1 MTMEGIQMG
10 GILTL
15 AIAKD
20 GGLSSSSR
28 EVLGMARKIV
38 DHTGGQVATA
48 LVGANVS
55 SLAQELFAF
64 GADWVYVGENEKLKE
79 IHAHVYL
86 KILLEISQKVQAKII
101 LVPTET
107 MGLDIGA
114 RLAFRLEAG
123 LVTDCTDFEIQN
135 GRILFIK
142 PVYGGK
148 ALAKIKVD
156 APISLVTVRSKAQE
170 PLLPDSKR
178 KGQLIILEPQDLD
191 IPPETRLME
200 RIGEKEEEIP
210 LEDAKI
216 IISGGRGIG
225 GVEAFEQLR
234 KMAKILGGAVGASR
248 AAVDAGWAPP
258 SLQVGQTGKIVSPDL
273 YFAIAL
279 SGSSQHVAGMSG
291 SKMVVA
297 INRDPEAP
305 VFRIANLGIVEDYRN
320 VLPTL
325 IDELKKVLN
334 P

>member
-1 MTMEGIQMG
+1 MEGTKMG
-10 GILTL
+10 EILTL
-15 AIAKD
+15 AIAKEE
-20 GGLSSSSR
+20 GLSSSSR

-38 DHTGGQVATA
+38 GHTGGQVATA
-48 LVGANVS
+48 LVGAKVS
-55 SLAQELFAF
+55 PLTQELFAF
-64 GADWVYVGENEKLKE
+64 GADRVYLVENEKLKE
-79 IHAHVYL
+79 FHANMYL
-86 KILLEISQKVQAKII
+86 RILQEIVQKAEAKII

-107 MGLDIGA
+107 MGSDIGA

-135 GRILFIK
+135 GKILFIK

-156 APISLVTVRSKAQE
+156 AQISLVTVRSRAQE
-170 PLLPDSKR
+170 PISADSNK
-178 KGQLIILEPQDLD
+178 KGELTIVELEDLA
-191 IPPETRLME
+191 IPPETRLIE
-200 RIGEKEEEIP
+200 KIEEKEEEIP

-225 GVEAFEQLR
+225 GTEAFEELR

-258 SLQVGQTGKIVSPDL
+258 SLQVGQTGKIVSPEL

-325 IDELKKVLN
+325 IDELKQVLN
-334 P
+334 K

>member
-1 MTMEGIQMG
+1 MEGTKMG
-10 GILTL
+10 EILTL
-15 AIAKD
+15 AIAKEE
-20 GGLSSSSR
+20 GLSSSSR

-38 DHTGGQVATA
+38 GHIGGQVATA

-55 SLAQELFAF
+55 PLTQELFAF
-64 GADWVYVGENEKLKE
+64 GADRVYLVENEKLKE
-79 IHAHVYL
+79 FHANMYL
-86 KILLEISQKVQAKII
+86 RILQEIAQKAEAKII

-135 GRILFIK
+135 GKILFIK

-156 APISLVTVRSKAQE
+156 APISLVTVRSRAQE
-170 PLLPDSKR
+170 PILADSNK
-178 KGQLIILEPQDLD
+178 KGELTIVELEDLA
-191 IPPETRLME
+191 IPPETRLIE
-200 RIGEKEEEIP
+200 KIEEKEEEIP

-216 IISGGRGIG
+216 IISGGRGIAG
-225 GVEAFEQLR
+225 MEAFEQLR

-258 SLQVGQTGKIVSPDL
+258 SLQVGQTGKIVSPEL

-325 IDELKKVLN
+325 IDELKQVLN
-334 P
+334 K

>member
-1 MTMEGIQMG
+1 MS

-15 AIAKD
+15 AIVKD
-20 GGLSSSSR
+20 GTLSVSSR

-38 DHTGGQVATA
+38 SRTGDQVATA
-48 LVGANVS
+48 LVGSKVS
-55 SLAQELFAF
+55 SLAQELFEF
-64 GADWVYVGENEKLKE
+64 GADRVYLVENERLKE
-79 IHAHVYL
+79 FHANVYL
-86 KILLEISQKVQAKII
+86 KIFQEISEKAQAKII
-101 LVPTET
+101 LVPNET
-107 MGLDIGA
+107 LGLDIGA

-123 LVTDCTDFEIQN
+123 LVTDCTDFEVQN
-135 GRILFIK
+135 GKIFFIK

-148 ALAKIKVD
+148 ALAKIKIDV
-156 APISLVTVRSKAQE
+156 PVSLVTVRTRAQE
-170 PLLPDSKR
+170 PILADSNR
-178 KGQLIILEPQDLD
+178 KGQLIIVDPQDLP
-191 IPPETRLME
+191 IPPETK
-200 RIGEKEEEIP
+200 RIEKIEEEKEEIS

-216 IISGGRGIG
+216 IVSGGRGIG
-225 GVEAFEQLR
+225 GAEAFEKLR

-258 SLQVGQTGKIVSPDL
+258 SLQVGQTGKIVSPEV

-305 VFRIANLGIVEDYRN
+305 IFHIANLGIIEDYRN

-325 IDELKKVLN
+325 IDELSKVMN
-334 P
+334 K

>member
-1 MTMEGIQMG
+1 MEGTKMG
-10 GILTL
+10 EILTL
-15 AIAKD
+15 AIAKEE
-20 GGLSSSSR
+20 GLSSSSR

-38 DHTGGQVATA
+38 GHIGGQVATA

-55 SLAQELFAF
+55 PLTQELFAF
-64 GADWVYVGENEKLKE
+64 GADRVYLVENEKLKE
-79 IHAHVYL
+79 FHANMYL
-86 KILLEISQKVQAKII
+86 RILQEIAQKAEAKII

-135 GRILFIK
+135 GKILFIK

-156 APISLVTVRSKAQE
+156 APISLVTVRSRAQE
-170 PLLPDSKR
+170 PILADSNK
-178 KGQLIILEPQDLD
+178 KGELTIVALEDLA
-191 IPPETRLME
+191 IPPETRLIE
-200 RIGEKEEEIP
+200 KIEEKEEEIP

-216 IISGGRGIG
+216 IISGGRGIAG
-225 GVEAFEQLR
+225 MEAFEQLR

-258 SLQVGQTGKIVSPDL
+258 SLQVGQTGKIVSPEL

-325 IDELKKVLN
+325 IDELKQVLN
-334 P
+334 K

>member
-1 MTMEGIQMG
+1 MEGTKMG
-10 GILTL
+10 EILTL
-15 AIAKD
+15 AIAKEE
-20 GGLSSSSR
+20 GLSSSSR

-38 DHTGGQVATA
+38 GHIGGQVATA

-55 SLAQELFAF
+55 PLTQELFAF
-64 GADWVYVGENEKLKE
+64 GADKVYLVENEKLKE
-79 IHAHVYL
+79 FHANMYL
-86 KILLEISQKVQAKII
+86 RILQEIAQKAEAKII

-135 GRILFIK
+135 GKILFIK

-156 APISLVTVRSKAQE
+156 APISLVTVRSRAQE
-170 PLLPDSKR
+170 PILADSNK
-178 KGQLIILEPQDLD
+178 KGELTIVALEDLA
-191 IPPETRLME
+191 IPPETRLIE
-200 RIGEKEEEIP
+200 KIEEKEEEIP

-225 GVEAFEQLR
+225 GMEAFEQLR

-258 SLQVGQTGKIVSPDL
+258 SLQVGQTGKIVSPEL

-325 IDELKKVLN
+325 IDELKQVLN
-334 P
+334 K

>member
-1 MTMEGIQMG
+1 MS

-15 AIAKD
+15 AIVKD
-20 GGLSSSSR
+20 GTLSVSSR

-38 DHTGGQVATA
+38 SRTGDQVATA
-48 LVGANVS
+48 LVGAKVS
-55 SLAQELFAF
+55 SLRQELIAS
-64 GADWVYVGENEKLKE
+64 GADLVYVGENEKLE
-79 IHAHVYL
+79 PFHANLYL
-86 KILLEISQKVQAKII
+86 KILQEIAQKAQPEII
-101 LVPTET
+101 FVPNET
-107 MGLDIGA
+107 LGLDIGA

-123 LVTDCTDFEIQN
+123 LVTDCTDFEVQN
-135 GRILFIK
+135 GKILFIK

-148 ALAKIKVD
+148 ALAKISVTTPV
-156 APISLVTVRSKAQE
+156 ALITVRCRAQE
-170 PLLPDSKR
+170 PFPPDPNR
-178 KGQLIILEPQDLD
+178 RGQAIVIEPGDLA
-191 IPPETRLME
+191 IPPETRLIE
-200 RIGEKEEEIP
+200 KIEEEKEEIS

-216 IISGGRGIG
+216 IVSGGRGIG
-225 GVEAFEQLR
+225 GAEAFEQLR

-258 SLQVGQTGKIVSPDL
+258 SLQVGQTGKIVSPEV

-320 VLPTL
+320 VLPAL
-325 IDELKKVLN
+325 IDEFSKVLN
-334 P
+334 K